1 MTSAVGVSD
10 VWGGRTAAQTVRLG
24 GSDAPPDGGDYP
36 VYVHELIPSPTS
48 VYEVLELLGMYETT
62 TPAPVLAID

>member
-10 VWGGRTAAQTVRLG
+10 VWGGLG